1 MTFCGPARD
10 ALLSN
15 QETEKLNFDTIA
27 IKQGLLITEAE
38 AEVTNCFS
46 INFQVFKN
54 NNQLNFTKIHFKI
67 ITV

>member
-38 AEVTNCFS
+38 AGVTNCFS